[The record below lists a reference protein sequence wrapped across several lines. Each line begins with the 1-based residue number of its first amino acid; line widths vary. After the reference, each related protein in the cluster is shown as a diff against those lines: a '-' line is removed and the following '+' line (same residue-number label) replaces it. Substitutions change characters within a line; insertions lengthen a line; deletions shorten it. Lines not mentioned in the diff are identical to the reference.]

1 MAKKY
6 VRQSSNIGKRSSR
19 VGLSVVLALALAGGG
34 YAGYR
39 LLTDEEE
46 EEAQQLQYAS
56 LSDCVADWGDE
67 SLCQLSDDDKI
78 HVQATG
84 TPAATGSTSTSGSS
98 HTTHRTYYSPWYVVR
113 GGSYFYSGHNDTGNY
128 ANQPARGNVATHNSG
143 IVSGRSGTSST
154 SNTNTSSSSTI
165 GKSSTG
171 TRSSSSSSIS
181 RGGFGSSAKSSGSSS
196 SS

>member
-6 VRQSSNIGKRSSR
+6 VRQSSSIGKRSSR

-39 LLTDEEE
+39 WLTDEEE

-84 TPAATGSTSTSGSS
+84 TPAATGSTTSTG

-128 ANQPARGNVATHNSG
+128 SNQPARGNVATHNSG
-143 IVSGRSGTSST
+143 IVSGRSS
-154 SNTNTSSSSTI
+154 TSSSNGSSSSSSSSSI